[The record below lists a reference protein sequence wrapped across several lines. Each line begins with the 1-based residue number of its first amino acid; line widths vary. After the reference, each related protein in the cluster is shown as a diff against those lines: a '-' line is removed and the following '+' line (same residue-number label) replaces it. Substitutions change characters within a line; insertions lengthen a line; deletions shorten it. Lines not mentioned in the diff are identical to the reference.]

1 MLQLACHFANVVP
14 IIIDPDL
21 SLEDLKIVVTRYELT
36 TLYVSHKNY
45 LTLVDNTGEL
55 ESLKRIVILE
65 KDLKLQDL
73 KEVKVQC
80 MD

>member
-1 MLQLACHFANVVP
+1 
-14 IIIDPDL
+14 
-21 SLEDLKIVVTRYELT
+21 
-36 TLYVSHKNY
+36 
-45 LTLVDNTGEL
+45 VDNTGEL